1 MPIDEERVLENI
13 TKLNFESQNQRLR
26 LFAKVDITTKL
37 KILQYQ
43 KQLFHKLK
51 DVHRDMDNA
60 ALTLAS
66 LILAIDTVAK
76 DFDDVNLNA
85 IRLRGRNNKAKIKR
99 QKVIGYWAIVRTLKL
114 EQKMSFR
121 DIATYFAKYHK
132 LEVSYSTIYELWNEL
147 ENNTQTNKGEL
158 KNGTRSNIY
167 T

>member
-1 MPIDEERVLENI
+1 MPIEEERVLENI
-13 TKLNFESQNQRLR
+13 TKLNLESQNQRLR

-37 KILQYQ
+37 RILASQ

-51 DVHRDMDNA
+51 SACGDVDNA
-60 ALTLAS
+60 ILTLSA
-66 LILAIDTVAK
+66 LILAIDIATKELDV
-76 DFDDVNLNA
+76 VNLNA
-85 IRLRGRNNKAKIKR
+85 IKLRGKNNKAKIKR

-147 ENNTQTNKGEL
+147 ENNTQTKEN
-158 KNGTRSNIY
+158 
-167 T
+167 